1 MKSTD
6 IEAKHEFSADISS
19 LIGSCDL
26 YTSVNGVWSVVKFAC
41 IANHYGWSLTAS
53 SAMFEAVQLH
63 CK

>member
-41 IANHYGWSLTAS
+41 IANHYG
-53 SAMFEAVQLH
+53 
-63 CK
+63 